1 MSKAKL
7 DFALTDDRGAVIEEQ
22 EVPNTERA
30 VKGLFRR
37 WGKAHGVGKER
48 CLVCLEP
55 TGHYT
60 IATLNA
66 LVDLA
71 MPTWLAHPRDI
82 QKSIGLQRGK
92 SDKVDALRIAEYAR
106 RFKDKARLFSAD
118 NLKLGTVK
126 QLFTRRRQLVEE
138 RKRYAVQVKDLNPC
152 LELALRKEFDRF
164 DKRQIAVLDKAIAKL
179 ESRIEE
185 ELRKHPEV
193 WRKYGLLR
201 SVPGVGL
208 VLAAYLLATTDGFLR
223 FPTARSLACQA
234 GVVPYDHSSGT
245 SVKGKPRI
253 SRQADLELKTLLHMS
268 TLGIIQRPG
277 ELRSYYLRKV
287 AEGKSKMCV
296 INALRNKLI
305 HRIYAVLGRGEP
317 YRLDYT
323 PGMQRVALAI
333 L

>member
-1 MSKAKL
+1 M
-7 DFALTDDRGAVIEEQ
+7 
-22 EVPNTERA
+22 
-30 VKGLFRR
+30 
-37 WGKAHGVGKER
+37 
-48 CLVCLEP
+48 CLEP

-60 IATLNA
+60 IATLNI
-66 LVDLA
+66 LVELEI
-71 MPTWLAHPRDI
+71 PTWLAHPRDI

-106 RFKDKARLFSAD
+106 RFKDKARLFSAE
-118 NLKLGTVK
+118 NLKLGSVK

-138 RKRYAVQVKDLNPC
+138 RKRYAVQIKDLNPC
-152 LELALRKEFDRF
+152 LEKALRKEFDRF
-164 DKRQIAVLDKAIAKL
+164 DKRQLTILDKAVAKL
-179 ESRIEE
+179 ELRIEE

-193 WRKYGLLR
+193 WRKYELLR

-253 SRQADLELKTLLHMS
+253 SRQADKELKTLLHMS
-268 TLGIIQRPG
+268 TLGLLQQPG

-287 AEGKSKMCV
+287 EEGKPKMSV
-296 INALRNKLI
+296 VNALRNKLI
-305 HRIYAVLGRGEP
+305 HRIYAVLDRGEA
-317 YRLDYT
+317 YRIDHVPAVPLRS
-323 PGMQRVALAI
+323 MALVQ
-333 L
+333 